1 MQKEVCVR
9 FVRRIFMAVLVLLLL
24 LLFNV
29 QVMAEESTATA
40 AMSENTDSY
49 TAVAA
54 QLEAVA
60 RAEGRS
66 SADKMLYASFLEA
79 SVLHEASAAEFA
91 AVDLTGAAVEN
102 LTESGSVLANGLW
115 TVPAAAALVVF
126 GLLLAAAGVYRRGT
140 AGRRTVYK
148 PMRRSGVRPAP
159 YLRYTVQHTYR

>member
-29 QVMAEESTATA
+29 QVMAEESAATA
-40 AMSENTDSY
+40 AMPENTDSY

-66 SADKMLYASFLEA
+66 AADKMLYASFLEA

-102 LTESGSVLANGLW
+102 TTESGSLLANGLW

-126 GLLLAAAGVYRRGT
+126 GLLAVAGIYRRGT

>member
-9 FVRRIFMAVLVLLLL
+9 FVRRVFMAVLVLLLL

-40 AMSENTDSY
+40 AMPENTDSY

-66 SADKMLYASFLEA
+66 AADKMLYASFLEA

-102 LTESGSVLANGLW
+102 TTKSGSLLANGLW

-126 GLLLAAAGVYRRGT
+126 GLLAAAGIYRRGT

>member
-9 FVRRIFMAVLVLLLL
+9 FVRRVFMAVLVLLLL

-29 QVMAEESTATA
+29 QVMAEESAATA
-40 AMSENTDSY
+40 AMPENTDSY

-66 SADKMLYASFLEA
+66 AADKMLYASFLEA

-102 LTESGSVLANGLW
+102 TTESGSLLANGLW

-126 GLLLAAAGVYRRGT
+126 GLLAAAGIYRRGT

>member
-9 FVRRIFMAVLVLLLL
+9 FVRRVFMAVLVLLLL

-29 QVMAEESTATA
+29 QVMAEESAAAA
-40 AMSENTDSY
+40 AMPENTDSY

-66 SADKMLYASFLEA
+66 AADKMLYASFLEA

-91 AVDLTGAAVEN
+91 AVDLTGAAVQN
-102 LTESGSVLANGLW
+102 TTESSSVLADGLW

-126 GLLLAAAGVYRRGT
+126 GLLAAAGIYRRGT

>member
-29 QVMAEESTATA
+29 QVMAEESAATA
-40 AMSENTDSY
+40 AMPENTDSY

-66 SADKMLYASFLEA
+66 AADKMLYASFLEA

-102 LTESGSVLANGLW
+102 MTESGSLLANGLW

-126 GLLLAAAGVYRRGT
+126 GLLAAAGIYRRGT